1 MTAEGSNEETGGT
14 VVSPRRG
21 TWARL
26 AGGAAV
32 LAVLVRRVGAGPFV
46 DGLRLTTAWAL
57 AAAVAITS
65 LTTLCCAWRWSLV
78 AGGLGVD
85 VPLRTAVSAYYRSQF
100 LNSTLPG
107 GVLGDVHRGVLHG
120 RAVGDLGRGLRSV
133 AWERA
138 AGGGGAGV
146 VAVGGLVPSAPARG
160 VP

>member
-1 MTAEGSNEETGGT
+1 
-14 VVSPRRG
+14 
-21 TWARL
+21 
-26 AGGAAV
+26 
-32 LAVLVRRVGAGPFV
+32 VGAGPFV

-85 VPLRTAVSAYYRSQF
+85 VPLRTAVSAYYRSLF
-100 LNSTLPG
+100 LNSMLPG

-120 RAVGDLGRGLRSV
+120 RAVGDLGRGGLRSV

-138 AGGGGAGV
+138 SGQAVQALLT
-146 VAVGGLVPSAPARG
+146 VAVLLLLPPPAGSLRHVASAALRAEVRELHRRDHHWIWCPPGPMGPR
-160 VP
+160 